1 MFPHPHCEAFLAINF
16 PNTPADGATYT
27 EGTVQWQYSS
37 SNNAWT
43 MITTGTVGIDNGVN
57 HDQEVVFLDR
67 NITNQNIPTAG
78 VGLTYNPTTRKLGIK
93 ANVSQTNNLFEL
105 TNSSDVVLTAFNS
118 RGILNKAGQVYYQGT
133 SPTVDAADTGQLWY
147 HTGAGTLNIWNG
159 TSWVSAG
166 GGVDIASNQIIT
178 GAKSFSANVTL
189 GSSASLVG
197 ESSLVFKPENTTAL
211 TLTTTAANFAVPV
224 NFSAIGVDVKNA
236 VVTKTD
242 NMTVD
247 GVKTF
252 SGTINAASG
261 ILMNS
266 VTGVSRIFSSAST
279 TQSISTNHIVLQ
291 PSQSPTGR
299 YIQLYSNFNSAPT
312 EGITIRS
319 KNDNNQGDLN
329 VIGNTK
335 ITGNLEITGS
345 FTLPTTYATIGAT
358 SIGSFKSQNG
368 SNDNNINTV
377 PVNIGS
383 LTFSHTLNTTTWLPT
398 TTVSNNSSTPVS
410 FYYKREQIK
419 NNGTDPGIA
428 TYGIH
433 KFKLFS
439 NKSVVIPITNLNQMP
454 ADPEAYQRT
463 TIAGHTEAIV
473 LEGQTNAP
481 VVTSFIIC
489 PG

>member
-16 PNTPADGATYT
+16 PNAPADGATYT

-67 NITNQNIPTAG
+67 NVTNQNIPTAG

-93 ANVSQTNNLFEL
+93 ANAFQATNLFEL
-105 TNSSDVVLTAFNS
+105 TNSSDVVLSAFNA
-118 RGILNKAGQVYYQGT
+118 RGILNKAGQIYYQGT

-147 HTGAGTLNIWNG
+147 NTASGTLNIWTG
-159 TSWVSAG
+159 SVWSSAG
-166 GGVDIASNQIIT
+166 GGVDIASNQVIT
-178 GAKSFSANVTL
+178 GAKSFSTNVTL

-197 ESSLVFKPENTTAL
+197 ESSLVFKPTNTTAL
-211 TLTTTAANFAVPV
+211 TLTTTAATFAVPV
-224 NFSAIGVDVKNA
+224 NFSAVGADVKNA
-236 VVTKTD
+236 VVTKAD

-252 SGTINAASG
+252 SGTINAAAG

-266 VTGVSRIFSSAST
+266 GSGTSRIFASAATSSGA
-279 TQSISTNHIVLQ
+279 ITNNLVLQ
-291 PSQSPTGR
+291 PSQSSTGR
-299 YIQLYSNFNSAPT
+299 YIQLNSNSDTLASQ
-312 EGITIRS
+312 GITIRP
-319 KNDNNQGDLN
+319 KNENNQGDLN

-345 FTLPTTYATIGAT
+345 FTVPTTVATIGAT
-358 SIGSFKSQNG
+358 SIGSFKSQQSG
-368 SNDNNINTV
+368 TGDGNINTV
-377 PVNIGS
+377 PVDIGPLS
-383 LTFSHTLNTTTWLPT
+383 FSHTLDTSTWLPT
-398 TTVSNNSSTPVS
+398 TTVSNNSSAPVS

-419 NNGTDPGIA
+419 NTGIS

-433 KFKLFS
+433 KFKVFG
-439 NKSVVIPITNLNQMP
+439 NKSVVIPITNLSGMT
-454 ADPEAYQRT
+454 ADPTAYERT
-463 TIAGHTEAIV
+463 TVVTHSIAVQLA
-473 LEGQTNAP
+473 GQTDAP
-481 VVTSFIIC
+481 VITSFTIC

>member
-16 PNTPADGATYT
+16 PNAPADGATYT

-43 MITTGTVGIDNGVN
+43 MITMGTVGIDNGVN

-67 NITNQNIPTAG
+67 NVTNQNIPTAG

-93 ANVSQTNNLFEL
+93 ANVSQANNLFEL
-105 TNSSDVVLTAFNS
+105 TNSSDVVLSAFNA
-118 RGILNKAGQVYYQGT
+118 RGILNKAGQVYYQNT

-147 HTGAGTLNIWNG
+147 HTGANTLNIWNG
-159 TSWVSAG
+159 SAWVSAG

-178 GAKSFSANVTL
+178 GAKTFSTNVTL
-189 GSSASLVG
+189 GSSASLIG
-197 ESSLVFKPENTTAL
+197 ESSLVFKPTNTTAL
-211 TLTTTAANFAVPV
+211 TLTTTTATFAVPV
-224 NFSAIGVDVKNA
+224 NFSAVGADVKNA
-236 VVTKTD
+236 VVTKAD

-266 VTGVSRIFSSAST
+266 GSGTSRIFSSST
-279 TQSISTNHIVLQ
+279 TLPKISTNHLVIQ
-291 PSQSPTGR
+291 PTQSTSGR
-299 YIQLYSNFNSAPT
+299 YIQLYSNSTSSAL
-312 EGITIRS
+312 EGITIRA
-319 KNDNNQGDLN
+319 KNENNEGDLN

-345 FTLPTTYATIGAT
+345 FTLPTTFTTIGAT

-368 SNDNNINTV
+368 DGDGNINTV
-377 PVNIGS
+377 PVNIGP
-383 LTFSHTLNTTTWLPT
+383 LTFSHTLQTTTWLPT
-398 TTVSNNSSTPVS
+398 TTVTNTSTTPVS

-419 NNGTDPGIA
+419 NNGTDPGIV

-433 KFKLFS
+433 KFRLNAS
-439 NKSVVIPITNLNQMP
+439 SSVVIPITNLNTMP
-454 ADPEAYQRT
+454 VGSYVRT
-463 TIAGHTEAIV
+463 TVAGYTEAIV
-473 LEGQTNAP
+473 LAGQTNAP
-481 VVTSFIIC
+481 VITSFIIC